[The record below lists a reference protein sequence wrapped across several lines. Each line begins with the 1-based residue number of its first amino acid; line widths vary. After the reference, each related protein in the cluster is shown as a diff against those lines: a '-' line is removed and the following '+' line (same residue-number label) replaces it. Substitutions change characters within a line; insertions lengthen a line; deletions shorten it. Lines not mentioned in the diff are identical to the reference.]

1 MAKNIFWDGDLL
13 SPDGIGKNLRTRKS
27 QLHESQMAFVTH
39 SAVVLGKL
47 DRRSDTSPS
56 TLNPGVGFCDLLV
69 FFGTSGGTKR
79 GGLVG
84 RFGI

>member
-1 MAKNIFWDGDLL
+1 MAKNIFWHGDLL

-39 SAVVLGKL
+39 STVVLGRL

-56 TLNPGVGFCDLLV
+56 TLNPGVGFAIYW

-79 GGLVG
+79 CGLVG